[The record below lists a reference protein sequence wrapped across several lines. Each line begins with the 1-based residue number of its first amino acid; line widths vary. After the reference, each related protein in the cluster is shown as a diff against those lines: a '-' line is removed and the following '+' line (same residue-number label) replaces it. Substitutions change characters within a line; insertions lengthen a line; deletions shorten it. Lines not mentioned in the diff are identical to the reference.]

1 MADSTDPF
9 SASVM
14 RFQMP
19 EQMRAFAEQGMSQA
33 RESYSRL
40 KNAAETQN
48 DAIEA
53 AFSSVSKGAGDYS
66 AKLFDIVKSN
76 TEASFDLAQSLVGA
90 KLQAVGLSSYDL
102 PEAFDLWSTHTRKQ
116 VESVASQTKELVEL
130 TQKVAND
137 TVEPLKAGA
146 SKMFT
151 TPAA

>member
-9 SASVM
+9 SASM
-14 RFQMP
+14 LHFQTP
-19 EQMRAFAEQGMSQA
+19 EQMRAFAEKGMSQA

-53 AFSSVSKGAGDYS
+53 VFTSVSKGAGDYS

-76 TEASFDLAQSLVGA
+76 TEASFELAQGLVGA
-90 KLQAVGLSSYDL
+90 KTL
-102 PEAFDLWSTHTRKQ
+102 PEAFDLWSQHARKQ
-116 VESVASQTKELVEL
+116 VETVASQTKELVEL

-137 TVEPLKAGA
+137 TVEPIKAGA
-146 SKMFT
+146 SKLFT
-151 TPAA
+151 SPAA